1 LGDARNTLTISQ
13 FCESLLVSA
22 HHPALASFDLGRGA
36 TMIGCGLDFELF
48 FCHVARYAHV
58 LATVMSLYLQPT
70 TGNATLQVD

>member
-1 LGDARNTLTISQ
+1 
-13 FCESLLVSA
+13 
-22 HHPALASFDLGRGA
+22 
-36 TMIGCGLDFELF
+36 MIGCGLDFELF